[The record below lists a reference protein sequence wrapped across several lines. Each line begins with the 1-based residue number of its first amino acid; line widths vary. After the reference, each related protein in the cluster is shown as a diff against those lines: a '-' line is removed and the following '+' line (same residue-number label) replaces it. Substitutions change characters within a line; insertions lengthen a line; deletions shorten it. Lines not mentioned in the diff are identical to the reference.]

1 MEINFVSSKV
11 SDEICITHTK
21 SDNIDILMGSETN
34 EIVKELFKSIL
45 QKYQEGLA
53 ESMIGSVFIFDSVSL
68 LYYYLQLKEP
78 KKTTRD
84 PKNSDNNCFQYT
96 LIVALN
102 YHNIKKDPQRI
113 LKVKPFICQYDW
125 TEIDFPLDQ
134 KDWKKSELNNKTIAL
149 NILFLPYNTEK
160 IRLAYKSE
168 HNFKREN
175 QVILPMITDSKKWNY
190 LTVKKLSSWLRG
202 ITSKHKEDFYCLS
215 CFHSYSTK

>member
-21 SDNIDILMGSETN
+21 SDNIDILISSETN

-84 PKNSDNNCFQYT
+84 PKNSDNNCFQRT
-96 LIVALN
+96 FMVALN
-102 YHNIKKDPQRI
+102 YHNIKKDP
-113 LKVKPFICQYDW
+113 
-125 TEIDFPLDQ
+125 
-134 KDWKKSELNNKTIAL
+134 
-149 NILFLPYNTEK
+149 
-160 IRLAYKSE
+160 
-168 HNFKREN
+168 
-175 QVILPMITDSKKWNY
+175 
-190 LTVKKLSSWLRG
+190 
-202 ITSKHKEDFYCLS
+202 KEY
-215 CFHSYSTK
+215 